1 MALAVAESWM
11 PQFRLGDDHPH
22 QPVPE
27 SDRTDAYY
35 IAVIMISGT
44 IAVPGFLMASNISQ
58 GAGFYPGVIGFII
71 GCQVLAITGVFA
83 GMVGARSKLS
93 TYLIL
98 RYSFGT
104 AGYRFGSF
112 LIALVLFFWFAILC
126 NMFGAAAE
134 EVVSIVA
141 GMDLSRQWL
150 AFLGGLIMV
159 SITIYGF
166 HAIEKMALLMVP
178 IMAAILLYGA
188 YRAIT
193 SGNIAGLD
201 GPGTGVLGV
210 GGAISIVI
218 GAYSGGIVTLP
229 DYLRYARHS
238 GRALMAV
245 YFALGI
251 SFPTILTV
259 TAIPS
264 VLSGEQDL
272 IRIMLTLGVGVG
284 ALVVLIFST
293 VSSNVAMLYSVGLSV
308 AASLKRVN
316 FWRSVALLGILATL
330 LSMFDIVIYF
340 IPYISVLGIC
350 IPSLF
355 GIYICDFF
363 YVNRQDY
370 SPEKL
375 ASLPAYN
382 LSAFLAW
389 GTGFLVGIMSVKEVI
404 TLTTVSAFDSM
415 ISAAFCYCLIARRQT
430 SVKQGIL

>member
-1 MALAVAESWM
+1 M
-11 PQFRLGDDHPH
+11 PHFQLGDDYPH

-27 SDRTDAYY
+27 NDRTDAYY
-35 IAVIMISGT
+35 IAFIMISGT

-83 GMVGARSKLS
+83 GMVGTRSKLS

-104 AGYRFGSF
+104 AGYRFGSIM
-112 LIALVLFFWFAILC
+112 IALVLFFWFAILC
-126 NMFGAAAE
+126 NMFGAAAAE
-134 EVVSIVA
+134 AVSILA

-150 AFLGGLIMV
+150 AVLGGLIMV
-159 SITIYGF
+159 GITIYGF

-188 YRAIT
+188 YRAVT
-193 SGNIAGLD
+193 SGNVAGLD
-201 GPGTGVLGV
+201 GPGAGVLGV
-210 GGAISIVI
+210 GGAVSIVI

-229 DYLRYARHS
+229 DYLRYARHP

-272 IRIMLTLGVGVG
+272 IRIMLTLGLGVG
-284 ALVVLIFST
+284 ALIVLIFST
-293 VSSNVAMLYSVGLSV
+293 VSSNVAMLYSVGLSI
-308 AASLKRVN
+308 AASLKRIN
-316 FWRSVALLGILATL
+316 FWRSAALFGILATL
-330 LSMFDIVIYF
+330 LSVFDIVAYF
-340 IPYISVLGIC
+340 IPYINVLGVC
-350 IPSLF
+350 VPSLF

-382 LSAFLAW
+382 LPAFLAW
-389 GTGFLVGIMSVKEVI
+389 GAGFLVGIMSVKGYL

-415 ISAAFCYCLIARRQT
+415 LAAALCYCLIARRLT
-430 SVKQGIL
+430 RTG